1 MIAEARGR
9 QDLVILVAGA
19 AVGLDVSELDGPA
32 QVRRR
37 KAFSLEK
44 VDGKGLQ
51 HVGAGAGENFEER
64 GDGPDLVAVAKADR
78 VRRIGFEFAGRGIDP
93 QGFAG
98 ADAAIAE
105 RILDNEIVV
114 LQRFRR

>member
-98 ADAAIAE
+98 ADGAIAE
-105 RILDNEIVV
+105 RILDDEIVV